1 MAIKGLSNQE
11 IKIASELEFNGN
23 YYFTRKD
30 IAHLFENEKQLTNT
44 LYWLKKKER
53 IIKLN
58 RSKYYFVPIKAR
70 MGKWIDEIPIAIDEI
85 LDGQNY
91 FIGGWFAANYW
102 RITDQI
108 PMQADVYTTR
118 RQGKIKIFNMR
129 IVFHRTSKKNLKK
142 ATIQKIQQHNFFI
155 LDKKE
160 ASKWMKLRE

>member
-1 MAIKGLSNQE
+1 MNVKGLSNQE
-11 IKIASELEFNGN
+11 IKIASELEFKGN

-30 IAHLFENEKQLTNT
+30 VAHLFENEKQITNT

-70 MGKWIDEIPIAIDEI
+70 FGKWVDDVPIVIDEI
-85 LDGQNY
+85 LNGQGY

-102 RITDQI
+102 GFTDQI
-108 PMQADVYTTR
+108 PFQADVYTTR
-118 RQGKIKIFNMR
+118 RQGKTKIFNTR

-142 ATIQKIQQHNFFI
+142 AIIKKIQNHNFFI
-155 LDKKE
+155 INKKE
-160 ASKWMKLRE
+160 ASKWMKLKE